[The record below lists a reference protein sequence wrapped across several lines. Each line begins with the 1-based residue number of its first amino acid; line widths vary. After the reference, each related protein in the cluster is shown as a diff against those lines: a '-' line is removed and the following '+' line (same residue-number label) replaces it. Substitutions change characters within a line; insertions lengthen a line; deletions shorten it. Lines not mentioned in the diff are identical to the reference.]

1 MPRGAHLTLTESAAV
16 GLFFIQRYR
25 FLTIDQFARAADLN
39 RSTAADQLRFFERH
53 GMLGHFGNTGLAGHG
68 KTPKAYFLTRKG
80 WELLQRESDIP
91 PEILG
96 THKEIKVE
104 ARWSPQMY
112 HRLRTVDLLIALEVA
127 VRKRPRLALI
137 KTFLE
142 YRRVKRGTQIGR
154 ETTDYVD
161 TPEIAE
167 NRIIPDAAFIL
178 ENRDTHRRALFFLEM
193 DMATERMVSYVL
205 RDSRITL
212 HYKLSQY
219 DRYLNSMR
227 YAQKYKEFGDFGYFT
242 MLFVTFGEERVQH
255 IRAEMQDLSS
265 ELADYYRLTTFDK
278 AMGDFLA
285 GNWHSRALSDTTVY
299 PLVREE
305 VSGSG

>member
-1 MPRGAHLTLTESAAV
+1 MPRGVSLTLTESAAV

-39 RSTAADQLRFFERH
+39 RSTAADQLRFFERR
-53 GMLGHFGNTGLAGHG
+53 GMLGYFGNTGLAGHG

-91 PEILG
+91 PEFLG

-112 HRLRTVDLLIALEVA
+112 HRLRTVDVLISAEVA
-127 VRKRPRLALI
+127 VRNRSHLAMV

-142 YRRVKRGTQIGR
+142 YRRVKRGGRIAR

-161 TPEIAE
+161 TLETAE
-167 NRIIPDAAFIL
+167 NALVPDAAFIL
-178 ENRDTHRRALFFLEM
+178 ENRETKKRALFFLEM
-193 DMATERMVSYVL
+193 DMATERIVSTGL
-205 RDSRITL
+205 RETRLSL
-212 HYKLSQY
+212 HYKFAQY

-227 YAQKYKEFGDFGYFT
+227 YAQKYKDFGDFGYFT
-242 MLFVTFGEERVQH
+242 MLFVTFGEERVQN

-265 ELADYYRLTTFDK
+265 ELADYYRLTTFEK
-278 AMGDFLA
+278 AMNDFLA
-285 GNWHSRALSDTTVY
+285 GNWQSRALSDTAVY

-305 VSGSG
+305 MTGSG